1 METSLHREL
10 KALYGGPEAMREVR
24 HGRYRIDVIDGDE
37 LIEIQHASLASI
49 RDKIRDL
56 LKQSRVRI
64 VKPIIASKLLV
75 KRRRKGG
82 KVVERRMSPKRGR
95 LIDIFD
101 ELVYFTRVFPHPRL
115 TLELLPV
122 EIEEWRYPGHGRRRR
137 YGQRDFQVEDQKLV
151 GHGESVRLQTAAD
164 LLALVGVPLPVAFM
178 TDELAERL
186 QVPRWVAQR
195 IAYCW
200 RHCGAVSCAGK
211 RGNAWIYT
219 PIVKVSQRRSA

>member
-10 KALYGGPEAMREVR
+10 KSLYGGPAARREAR

-49 RDKIRDL
+49 RDKVRDL
-56 LKQSRVRI
+56 LKGHRVRI

-75 KRRRKGG
+75 KRRRKAGA
-82 KVVERRMSPKRGR
+82 VVERRLSPKRGR

-101 ELVYFTRVFPHPRL
+101 ELIYFTRVYPHPRL
-115 TLELLPV
+115 TLELVSV

-137 YGQRDFQVEDQKLV
+137 YGQRDFEVEDQKLISR
-151 GHGESVRLQTAAD
+151 GATWQLQTAAD
-164 LLALVGVPLPVAFM
+164 LLALVEAPLPATFR
-178 TDELAERL
+178 TDELAELL
-186 QVPRWVAQR
+186 QVPRWLAQR

-200 RHCGAVSCAGK
+200 RETGAVTCAGK
-211 RGNAWIYT
+211 HGNARIYA
-219 PIVKVSQRRSA
+219 PVAARRNRRSA